1 VIATQH
7 LFLLLCREI
16 EEILQHLKVAT
27 KNAETKHA
35 IFGLQSG
42 PDHKHWLCFVYDET
56 SDLKDCCS
64 GWASLKEIW
73 PDPKAFCPLVWQRRR
88 RNNGSEPRARRG
100 VTATARSEGNY
111 GGNSSSYM
119 IQVGSGKYE
128 SWVLIVVKRIHPT
141 GSNISS
147 ESENY

>member
-1 VIATQH
+1 
-7 LFLLLCREI
+7 
-16 EEILQHLKVAT
+16 LQHLKVAT

-73 PDPKAFCPLVWQRRR
+73 PDPKAFCPLVAAAAEEQWLGAAGTPGCDR
-88 RNNGSEPRARRG
+88 RNRKVRRQLRRQQL
-100 VTATARSEGNY
+100 VVHDT
-111 GGNSSSYM
+111 
-119 IQVGSGKYE
+119 SGQWQIRILGYDRRE
-128 SWVLIVVKRIHPT
+128 AYTSNWVQYFI
-141 GSNISS
+141 
-147 ESENY
+147 